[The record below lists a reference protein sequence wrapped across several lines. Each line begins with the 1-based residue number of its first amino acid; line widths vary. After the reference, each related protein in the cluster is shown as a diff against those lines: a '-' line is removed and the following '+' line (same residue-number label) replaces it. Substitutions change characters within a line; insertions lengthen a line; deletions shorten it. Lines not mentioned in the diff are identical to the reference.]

1 MRRLLDHYLTI
12 WQQDPARTS
21 LLIRGARQVGKTFT
35 VRKFAEAFTNLV
47 EVNFERN
54 PDLATL
60 FDRDLDPG
68 RISRDLALAL
78 GVRIEPGKTLLFL
91 DEIQQAPRAL
101 TALRYFHEDLPS
113 LHVIAAG
120 SLVEFAVEEIGLPVG
135 RVNSLYMYPMSFLEF
150 LNAKG
155 QSPAVSEL
163 AAHSADVAIAGAV
176 HDRLMREVGEYLAVG
191 GMPEAVQEWVDH
203 GDLSRCAQVQRR
215 LAETY
220 RQDFAKYSRKN
231 QIKYVDLLFNEVPRL
246 LGRKFVFSHV
256 AGNRRRRDLQPA
268 LELLAKAGVVHP
280 VFHTAA
286 TGLPLGAEADPDRFK
301 VIFMDVGLAESI
313 LGLDGATWIL
323 DPTAT
328 FANAGQ
334 LAEAFVGQE
343 LIAYGQPHA
352 APRLYYWHREAR
364 SSNAEVD
371 YLHPA
376 AAKIVP
382 VEVKRGTGGWLRS
395 LRLFLE
401 SRPAVSPYGVRF
413 SPHNFSVMPDLQS
426 YPLYAVGSFAAE
438 NDPQVREAIQSL
450 V

>member
-1 MRRLLDHYLTI
+1 MRRLLDHHLTI
-12 WQQDPARTS
+12 WQRDPARTP

-54 PDLATL
+54 PGLATL

-78 GVRIEPGKTLLFL
+78 GVRIVPGKTLLFL

-135 RVNSLYMYPMSFLEF
+135 RVHSLYMYPMSFLEF

-176 HDRLMREVGEYLAVG
+176 HDRLMCEVGEYLAVG
-191 GMPEAVQEWVDH
+191 GMPEAVQAWMDH
-203 GDLSRCAQVQRR
+203 GDLRRCAQVQRR

-256 AGNRRRRDLQPA
+256 AGHRRRRDLQPA

-323 DPTAT
+323 DPTAA
-328 FANAGQ
+328 FANAGE

-371 YLHPA
+371 YLYPA
-376 AAKIVP
+376 AARIVP

-401 SRPAVSPYGVRF
+401 SRPVLSPYGVRF

-438 NDPQVREAIQSL
+438 NDPEVREAIQSL
-450 V
+450 L